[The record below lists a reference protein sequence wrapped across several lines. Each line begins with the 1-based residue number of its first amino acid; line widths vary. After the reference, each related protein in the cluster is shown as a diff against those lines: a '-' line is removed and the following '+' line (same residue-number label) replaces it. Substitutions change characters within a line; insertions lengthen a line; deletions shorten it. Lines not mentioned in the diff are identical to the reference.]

1 MKIHQIWQV
10 QERNCDRAG
19 FLGDFNNG
27 SVLADW
33 LESCLVRFHKEHA
46 GALDVGHWVV
56 GFRTFAC
63 IW

>member
-10 QERNCDRAG
+10 QEKNCDRTG
-19 FLGDFNNG
+19 FLEDFNNA

-33 LESCLVRFHKEHA
+33 LESYLVRFHKEHMC
-46 GALDVGHWVV
+46 ALDVGNWMV

-63 IW
+63 I